1 MIRKHDPEIAKDIM
15 DKGAAS
21 TTKKI
26 VQSSLNSMRKMMKFD
41 EALK

>member
-1 MIRKHDPEIAKDIM
+1 MIRKHEPEIAKDIM

-26 VQSSLNSMRKMMKFD
+26 VQSSMNSMRKMMKFD
-41 EALK
+41 EVLK